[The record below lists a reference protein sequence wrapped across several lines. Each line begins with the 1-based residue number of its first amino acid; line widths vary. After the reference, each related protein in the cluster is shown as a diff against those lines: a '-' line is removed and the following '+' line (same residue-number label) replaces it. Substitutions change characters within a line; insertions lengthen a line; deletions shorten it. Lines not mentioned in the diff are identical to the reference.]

1 MGIRNEDEK
10 REMMVRLGT
19 MDYDPSPIVKP
30 HTLDQRLIAT
40 LNKQIL
46 YDINQK
52 LEYTESLLESIKK
65 GV

>member
-1 MGIRNEDEK
+1 
-10 REMMVRLGT
+10 MMVRLGT

-46 YDINQK
+46 YDIN
-52 LEYTESLLESIKK
+52 
-65 GV
+65 